1 MSGES
6 GSRWQTGHPHFHS
19 VDLLFNRGSQK
30 EVQNMKVLII
40 LEEIFQSMW
49 LNNIELYMENLSI
62 NSGCQISP
70 ESKTG

>member
-1 MSGES
+1 
-6 GSRWQTGHPHFHS
+6 
-19 VDLLFNRGSQK
+19 
-30 EVQNMKVLII
+30 MKVLII

-62 NSGCQISP
+62 NSGCQVSP